1 MKAAFIGG
9 SSVTHRMVT
18 MKKITVFGFP
28 ALLALGATATV
39 AAPRDG
45 LVRLGQSIRIESA
58 IIRPIRVVE
67 DSRCPAN
74 ARCIWAGRLVVRTE
88 VRTSRRHERI
98 DLTLGE
104 PKSVAG
110 GMLTLNSATP
120 ARYTNRPIRSGD
132 YRVGYD
138 FTR

>member
-1 MKAAFIGG
+1 MKAAFIGD
-9 SSVTHRMVT
+9 SSARRRMVD
-18 MKKITVFGFP
+18 MKQIICLGLP
-28 ALLALGATATV
+28 ALLAISATATV
-39 AAPRDG
+39 AAPRHG
-45 LVRLGQSIRIESA
+45 LVRLGQRVRIDGA

-74 ARCIWAGRLVVRTE
+74 ARCIWAGRLVLRTE
-88 VRTSRRHERI
+88 LRTPRRHERI

-104 PKSVAG
+104 PTPVAG

-120 ARYTNRPIRSGD
+120 ARYTNRPVRSGD
-132 YRVGYD
+132 YRVGFD